1 MILLRLLRKF
11 AQPENLRQLNKLARK
26 RPCSS
31 FLRDERFL
39 QLLGRLLIVF
49 DAPKNDLIERHSSTS
64 QQKHIERYEQS
75 FDFAEQRFNGFIEG
89 GAIRIFL
96 SLTLHKRTTCQ
107 LHYTQLALTRPLL
120 RAALA
125 NTTIKIEQQQQSAQY
140 RCSILSSGL
149 PHLGTSAQHAHT
161 HTKMALQPQINTET
175 PPFGSPGPPDPPP
188 TRAKAEQQ

>member
-1 MILLRLLRKF
+1 MIHILEELI
-11 AQPENLRQLNKLARK
+11 ARK

-39 QLLGRLLIVF
+39 QLLGRLLIVFDERGILYF

-96 SLTLHKRTTCQ
+96 SLTLQALRKTRDDPQLFAPACDLMRFLVLREESPWLQKLRLHIRFGNAEPETAKATLLRSLFPTSHRGKDVGAIVLTIGHVQRTTK
-107 LHYTQLALTRPLL
+107 T
-120 RAALA
+120 
-125 NTTIKIEQQQQSAQY
+125 
-140 RCSILSSGL
+140 
-149 PHLGTSAQHAHT
+149 
-161 HTKMALQPQINTET
+161 
-175 PPFGSPGPPDPPP
+175 
-188 TRAKAEQQ
+188 